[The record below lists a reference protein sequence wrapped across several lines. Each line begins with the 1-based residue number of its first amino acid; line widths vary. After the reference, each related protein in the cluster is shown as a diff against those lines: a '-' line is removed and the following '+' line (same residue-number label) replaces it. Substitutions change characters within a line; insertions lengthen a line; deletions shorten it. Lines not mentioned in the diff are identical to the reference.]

1 MARSKLT
8 ETKDDLIEDSGSVL
22 WSFVKGEQLEF
33 PITLNFVENVMAGYT
48 YEAVVVEAN
57 NALEDDSI
65 PTSIKS
71 GGVQTKLVVRVPVYR
86 GTWDSAQAYNREE
99 VILYG
104 SKYYKLVYGVARANS
119 LSPDI
124 DLAWEEISL
133 NRIYLQF
140 PKELGATWS
149 TQPAVGRPVYG
160 FFELRVTEPTDNIFQ
175 RTWKP
180 IRGMVQIQFSPTEIV
195 PD

>member
-33 PITLNFVENVMAGYT
+33 PITLNFVENVTAGYT

-57 NALEDDSI
+57 NALEDDSV
-65 PTSIKS
+65 PTSIKP
-71 GGVQTKLVVRVPVYR
+71 GGVQTKLIVRVPVYR
-86 GTWDSAQAYNREE
+86 GTWGSGQAYNREE
-99 VILYG
+99 VTLYNG
-104 SKYYKLVYGVARANS
+104 EYYKLIYGIARVNS
-119 LSPDI
+119 VSPDL
-124 DLAWEEISL
+124 DAAWEETSL
-133 NRIYLQF
+133 SRIYLQF
-140 PKELGATWS
+140 PKALGADWS
-149 TQPAVGRPVYG
+149 PQPTVGHPIYG
-160 FFELRVTEPTDNIFQ
+160 FFELRVTEPNDSIFQ

-180 IRGMVQIQFSPTEIV
+180 IRGMVQIQFSPTELV